1 MSPRQYREFS
11 SFIKD
16 HFYGWHSRY
25 FAEYGE
31 DSIVNC
37 LLSYRREGFYVDVG
51 AFHPKRL
58 SSTYFFY
65 KKQNWRGII
74 VEPNTVN
81 AELFKIMLKRDIV
94 VNRVVASKASEMK
107 YFMFEYASQNTFD
120 EQFKNDRIAEG
131 MKVVDEAHIKVQPLE
146 ELLDESLPQDQVID
160 YLNIDVEG
168 FDLDVLKS
176 NNWKKYR
183 PTIITIE
190 DIKFDI
196 NNSNKSEIY
205 TYLKAQGYKLDDFS
219 YIILIIK
226 RTND

>member
-1 MSPRQYREFS
+1 
-11 SFIKD
+11 
-16 HFYGWHSRY
+16 
-25 FAEYGE
+25 
-31 DSIVNC
+31 
-37 LLSYRREGFYVDVG
+37 
-51 AFHPKRL
+51 
-58 SSTYFFY
+58 
-65 KKQNWRGII
+65 
-74 VEPNTVN
+74 
-81 AELFKIMLKRDIV
+81 MLKRDIV
-94 VNRVVASKASEMK
+94 VNRVVASKASEVK
-107 YFMFEYASQNTFD
+107 YFMFEYASQNTFG

-205 TYLKAQGYKLDDFS
+205 TYLTAQGYKLDAFS
-219 YIILIIK
+219 YIILIFK